1 MSIELGLGIAAIAFL
16 QIALCMWIAYYLV
29 GIWVEG
35 KPRAYIAAL
44 LALAYVGG
52 RVQQAAQETG
62 WTVIN
67 DPKVQI
73 VLATYLL
80 TLILFAF
87 RTKDETSQV

>member
-1 MSIELGLGIAAIAFL
+1 MSIGLAFGIAAIAFL
-16 QIALCMWIAYYLV
+16 QIALCMGVAYYLI

-44 LALAYVGG
+44 LALAYIGG

-73 VLATYLL
+73 VIATYLL
-80 TLILFAF
+80 TLVLFAL
-87 RTKDETSQV
+87 RTKDKSSQV

>member
-1 MSIELGLGIAAIAFL
+1 MSIGLGLGIAAIAFL
-16 QIALCMWIAYYLV
+16 QIALCMGVAYYLV

-44 LALAYVGG
+44 LALAYVAG

-62 WTVIN
+62 WAVMN

-80 TLILFAF
+80 AFFLFAF
-87 RTKDETSQV
+87 RTKDKSSQV